1 MNDDNLASD
10 YLPEPPTPTSNALPL
25 GEFIILESLNKWN
38 RGSSK
43 ITRLIYHIHRTHRL
57 FGNQQTNVK
66 SLIIQVQD
74 QVYLRKYLL

>member
-38 RGSSK
+38 RASSK
-43 ITRLIYHIHRTHRL
+43 ITRLIYLEEFFSLYAANLDIHL
-57 FGNQQTNVK
+57 A
-66 SLIIQVQD
+66 LIASISGHAS
-74 QVYLRKYLL
+74 